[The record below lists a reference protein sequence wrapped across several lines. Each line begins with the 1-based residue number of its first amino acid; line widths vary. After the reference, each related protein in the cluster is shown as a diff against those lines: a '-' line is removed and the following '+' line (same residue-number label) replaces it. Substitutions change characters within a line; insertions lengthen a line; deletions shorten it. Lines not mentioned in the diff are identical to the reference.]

1 MVTPEFVIKFEE
13 LIRETKVFGTFSGMF
28 RGIKQVKKAIFRKKK
43 KKKLKQNYFGVFR
56 LILFLVIFS
65 QICLIFFFTFS
76 IPPTKM
82 N

>member
-43 KKKLKQNYFGVFR
+43 KRN
-56 LILFLVIFS
+56 
-65 QICLIFFFTFS
+65 
-76 IPPTKM
+76 
-82 N
+82 